1 MKSKAVLLR
10 SGSVNPDPPVEK
22 VACELVKSGFEVT
35 VLSWDRDNQ
44 YSSAESEIAFPCG
57 KAKIVRFGIPAVYS
71 GGFKKNI
78 VPLIKFEKKLLKWLE
93 NNKTKYD
100 IIHAFDMDTGIV
112 AAIAAKKHKT
122 KLVYHIL
129 DFYADSHCSENS
141 FLRKIV
147 KNTEFSVINAADAVI
162 ICTEKRLCQIK
173 GSKPKLI
180 GVIHNTPDG
189 NILTGR
195 AANDFSNS
203 ERIKI
208 AYAGILTA
216 NRLICELVQCVMS
229 DDRFELYIAG
239 FGELEGYI
247 KDCGSKCDRIIY
259 RGKLPYDEVLAME
272 CSCDIMTAMY
282 SPNVVNHRYAAPNK
296 LYEAMM
302 LGKPVIMCKNTGWDE
317 VITQNNIGILAD
329 ASKEGVRDALNM
341 IYSERDQWHIMSE
354 NGKRLYQNMY
364 SWEIMKKRLIDI
376 YNSVCSEG
384 E

>member
-1 MKSKAVLLR
+1 
-10 SGSVNPDPPVEK
+10 
-22 VACELVKSGFEVT
+22 
-35 VLSWDRDNQ
+35 
-44 YSSAESEIAFPCG
+44 
-57 KAKIVRFGIPAVYS
+57 
-71 GGFKKNI
+71 
-78 VPLIKFEKKLLKWLE
+78 
-93 NNKTKYD
+93 
-100 IIHAFDMDTGIV
+100 
-112 AAIAAKKHKT
+112 
-122 KLVYHIL
+122 
-129 DFYADSHCSENS
+129 
-141 FLRKIV
+141 
-147 KNTEFSVINAADAVI
+147 
-162 ICTEKRLCQIK
+162 
-173 GSKPKLI
+173 
-180 GVIHNTPDG
+180 
-189 NILTGR
+189 
-195 AANDFSNS
+195 
-203 ERIKI
+203 
-208 AYAGILTA
+208 
-216 NRLICELVQCVMS
+216 MS

-354 NGKRLYQNMY
+354 NGKKLYQNMY